1 MKIRCESVA
10 AFWRLELNFQ
20 VNDRTYFLDL
30 AEDARQWL
38 VFVDTPTGPRAVPVY
53 EDAPEFEDVKVVVED
68 HSKREIVN

>member
-1 MKIRCESVA
+1 M
-10 AFWRLELNFQ
+10 NFQ
-20 VNDRTYFLDL
+20 VNDQTYFLDL

-53 EDAPEFEDVKVVVED
+53 EDAPEFEDVIVVVED